1 MSLKHGLLGL
11 LNYGSMTGYELDKAF
26 KDSLSFFW
34 QAKNSQIYRELDA
47 MERCGWLTS
56 ERVIQNQKPN
66 KRVYSITDS
75 GKEELTNWLSSPES
89 DIADAMRI
97 RSAFLMRVFFAGE
110 RSIEQ
115 SLEMLRTYRKQCT
128 ESSKGMSAAQDII
141 SEYGAV
147 VGDARKAEY
156 WKMVALYGEVFY
168 DASLNWADKAIALL
182 EEMKR

>member
-66 KRVYSITDS
+66 KRVYSI
-75 GKEELTNWLSSPES
+75 
-89 DIADAMRI
+89 
-97 RSAFLMRVFFAGE
+97 FFAGE
-110 RSIEQ
+110 RSIDQ

-147 VGDARKAEY
+147 VGDARKAED